1 MSQTRASDF
10 KILRAWAQRNE
21 TARSSRGFTILEL
34 MVAAA
39 VFMLLV
45 AGLVGL
51 TNQAGQAVRAGAAKI
66 ASSQGARAGFD
77 LLSKNLAQAT
87 LNTYWR
93 ADNPDVPRNYVRSSD
108 LHFLIQEAGANGI
121 GYPGTGQS
129 VFFQAPLGH
138 TADSTSYGGLPSL
151 LNAVG
156 YYIDYTREP
165 LPNVPNP
172 PQARWRFRLM
182 QMLVPAER
190 MKTFASRAAGDRF
203 SWFRPPNFQ
212 DCVQPVADNVIA
224 LVLRATQSN
233 GEDVAGLNGRFSYD
247 SRVDGTP
254 QPLTAHQMPPAVE
267 VAMVALE
274 EASAARL
281 GGGETPPSVIT
292 DALQGLFL
300 DTGSMDEDLAEL
312 ESRLA
317 SERLGFRTYRTSVA
331 ILESRWSGN

>member
-1 MSQTRASDF
+1 MSQTRASNSKSF
-10 KILRAWAQRNE
+10 CAPAQRICAGLSL
-21 TARSSRGFTILEL
+21 TAFTILEL

-45 AGLVGL
+45 VGLVGL
-51 TNQAGQAVRAGAAKI
+51 TNQAGQAVRSGTAKI

-77 LLSKNLAQAT
+77 LLTKNLAQAT

-93 ADNPDVPRNYVRSSD
+93 ADNPDTPRNYVRSSD
-108 LHFLIQEAGANGI
+108 LHFLIQQAGANGI
-121 GYPGTGQS
+121 GYAGTGQS

-138 TADSTSYGGLPSL
+138 TADSSSYGGLPSL
-151 LNAVG
+151 LNTVG
-156 YYIDYTREP
+156 YYIDYTEEP
-165 LPNVPNP
+165 LPGVPNP
-172 PQARWRFRLM
+172 PEARWRFRLM

-190 MKTFASRAAGDRF
+190 MKTFASRGGGDRF
-203 SWFRPPNFQ
+203 SWFDVENYQ

-224 LVLRATQSN
+224 LVLRATQSD
-233 GEDVAGLNGRFSYD
+233 GKDVEGLNGSFAYD

-254 QPLTAHQMPPAVE
+254 QPSTAHQMPPVVE

-281 GGGETPPSVIT
+281 GGGESPPPVIT
-292 DALQGLFL
+292 AALQGLFERT
-300 DTGSMDEDLAEL
+300 DSMNDDLAEL

-317 SERLGFRTYRTSVA
+317 AERLGFRTYRTSVP

>member
-1 MSQTRASDF
+1 
-10 KILRAWAQRNE
+10 
-21 TARSSRGFTILEL
+21 

-39 VFMLLV
+39 VFILLV
-45 AGLVGL
+45 ASLVGL
-51 TNQAGQAVRAGAAKI
+51 TNQAAQAVKSGAAKI
-66 ASSQGARAGFD
+66 VSSQGARAGFD

-108 LHFLIQEAGANGI
+108 LHFLIQAAGANGI
-121 GYPGTGQS
+121 GYPGTGQG

-151 LNAVG
+151 LNTVG
-156 YYIDYTREP
+156 YYIDYTKEP
-165 LPNVPNP
+165 MPGVPNP

-182 QMLVPAER
+182 QLLVPAER
-190 MKTFASRAAGDRF
+190 MKAFASRAGGDRF
-203 SWFRPPNFQ
+203 SWFKPPNFQ
-212 DCVQPVADNVIA
+212 DCVQPVSDNVIA

-233 GEDVAGLNGRFSYD
+233 GGDVAGLNGRFSYD

-254 QPLTAHQMPPAVE
+254 QPPTAHQMPPAVE

-300 DTGSMDEDLAEL
+300 DTGLMDEDLAEL

-317 SERLGFRTYRTSVA
+317 AERLGFRTYRTSVA
-331 ILESRWSGN
+331 IQESRWSGN

>member
-1 MSQTRASDF
+1 
-10 KILRAWAQRNE
+10 
-21 TARSSRGFTILEL
+21 

-39 VFMLLV
+39 VFILLV
-45 AGLVGL
+45 ASLVGL
-51 TNQAGQAVRAGAAKI
+51 TNQAAQAVKSGAAKI
-66 ASSQGARAGFD
+66 VSSQGARAGFD

-108 LHFLIQEAGANGI
+108 LHFLIQAAGANGI
-121 GYPGTGQS
+121 GYPGTGQG

-138 TADSTSYGGLPSL
+138 TADSISYGGLPSL
-151 LNAVG
+151 LNTVG
-156 YYIDYTREP
+156 YYIDYTKEP
-165 LPNVPNP
+165 LPGVPNP

-182 QMLVPAER
+182 QLLVPAER
-190 MKTFASRAAGDRF
+190 MKAFASRAGGDRF
-203 SWFRPPNFQ
+203 SWFKPPNFQ
-212 DCVQPVADNVIA
+212 DCVQPVSDNVIA

-233 GEDVAGLNGRFSYD
+233 GGDVAGLNGRFPYD

-254 QPLTAHQMPPAVE
+254 QPPTAHQMPPAVE

-300 DTGSMDEDLAEL
+300 DTGLMDEDLAEL

-317 SERLGFRTYRTSVA
+317 AERLGFRTYRTSVA
-331 ILESRWSGN
+331 IQESRWSGN

>member
-1 MSQTRASDF
+1 
-10 KILRAWAQRNE
+10 
-21 TARSSRGFTILEL
+21 
-34 MVAAA
+34 MVASA

-51 TNQAGQAVRAGAAKI
+51 TNQAGQAVRSGATKI

-108 LHFLIQEAGANGI
+108 LHFLIQPAGANGV

-138 TADSTSYGGLPSL
+138 TANSSSYGGLPSL
-151 LNAVG
+151 LNTVG
-156 YYIDYTREP
+156 YYIDYSPET
-165 LPNVPNP
+165 LPAVPNP
-172 PQARWRFRLM
+172 SQARWRFRLM

-190 MKTFASRAAGDRF
+190 MKTFASRAGGNRF
-203 SWFRPPNFQ
+203 AWFDLATYQ
-212 DCVQPVADNVIA
+212 DFVQPVADNVIA
-224 LVLRATQSN
+224 LVLRATQPD
-233 GEDVAGLNGRFSYD
+233 GKDVAGLNGGFAYD
-247 SRVDGTP
+247 SRADGTP
-254 QPLTAHQMPPAVE
+254 QPSTAHQMPPVVE

-281 GGGETPPSVIT
+281 GGGQTPPAAIT
-292 DALQGLFL
+292 AALQGLFQN
-300 DTGSMDEDLAEL
+300 TVSIEADLAEL
-312 ESRLA
+312 EKRLA
-317 SERLGFRTYRTSVA
+317 AERIGFRTYRTSVP